1 MSTIASSTYNQ
12 TALDQINGTS
22 GQSANAAN
30 VTSAEEIQNRFLKL
44 LTTQMKSQDPLNPMD
59 NSQMTTQ
66 MSQISTVSGLEK
78 LNSTLKVMMDAQL
91 SGQSMA
97 AVNVIGKK
105 VLSSG
110 NGLNLQ
116 NGTAPGLVK
125 LSAPADKV
133 SVDIRDSNGKLVRS
147 LDVAGGDAGMLSYTW
162 DGKDMNGAAVADGS
176 YSVQVSASNAG
187 TAVPVTS
194 LQGYM
199 VSAVAFESGQP
210 QLILSSGQRVG
221 LTDVE
226 LITA

>member
-1 MSTIASSTYNQ
+1 MSTIANTKYNQ
-12 TALDQINGTS
+12 TVLDQINGGS
-22 GQSANAAN
+22 SQSNNAAN

-78 LNSTLKVMMDAQL
+78 LNSTLKVMMDSQL
-91 SGQSMA
+91 ASQSMA
-97 AVNVIGKK
+97 AVSVIGKK
-105 VLSSG
+105 VLAEG
-110 NGLNLQ
+110 NALNLKD
-116 NGTAPGLVK
+116 GAAPGLLK

-133 SVDIRDSNGKLVRS
+133 SIDIRDSNGKLLRS
-147 LDVAGGDAGMLSYTW
+147 MDIAGGDAGMLSYSW
-162 DGKDMNGAAVADGS
+162 DGKDMNGATVADGS

-187 TAVPVTS
+187 AAVEATS

-210 QLILSSGQRVG
+210 QLVLSSGQRVG
-221 LTDVE
+221 LSDVE